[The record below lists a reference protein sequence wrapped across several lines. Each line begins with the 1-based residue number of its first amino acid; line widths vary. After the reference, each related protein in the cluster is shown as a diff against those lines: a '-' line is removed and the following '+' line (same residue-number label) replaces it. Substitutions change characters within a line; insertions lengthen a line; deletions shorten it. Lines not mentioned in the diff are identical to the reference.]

1 MIFNMGIEQM
11 SISVRSP
18 KTMAEFDAIEQLQ
31 IDIWGTG
38 IGATPGIFLYV
49 IAKEGGVVLLALD
62 DDKPVGFSY
71 GFLGFAENNQIKLA
85 SHQTGVLPAY
95 QDRNLGY
102 ELKLAQREAT
112 LALNIDHITWTY
124 DPLQGR
130 NARLNMRKLGA
141 VCNTY
146 FRDYYGNM
154 VDELNQ
160 GLPSDRF
167 LVDWWVTTEHVTQ
180 RLAGKMIEPGLPSPE
195 YPTLN
200 EATILEHR
208 GLPAPVEEFT
218 LPTGSHCLVEIPSD
232 ISALKA
238 KAPDLALR
246 WRLQTR
252 EIFEAAFG
260 MGYIAIDLLRYEGRN
275 YYLLQKDWQK
285 A

>member
-1 MIFNMGIEQM
+1 
-11 SISVRSP
+11 
-18 KTMAEFDAIEQLQ
+18 MAEFEAIEQLQ

-38 IGATPGIFLYV
+38 IGATPGIFLHV

-71 GFLGFAENNQIKLA
+71 GFLGFAKNNTIKLA

-102 ELKLAQREAT
+102 QIKLAQREAT
-112 LALNIDHITWTY
+112 LALNIDHITWTF

-130 NARLNMRKLGA
+130 NASLNMRKLGA

-146 FRDYYGNM
+146 YREYYGDM
-154 VDELNQ
+154 ADELNQ

-167 LVDWWVTTEHVTQ
+167 VVDWWITTEHVTQ
-180 RLAGKMIEPGLPSPE
+180 RLAGKAIESNLPSMEYPILNEVTGLDPNGLPV
-195 YPTLN
+195 
-200 EATILEHR
+200 
-208 GLPAPVEEFT
+208 PADGFD
-218 LPTGSHCLVEIPSD
+218 LPTGNRCLVEIPSD
-232 ISALKA
+232 LSALKE
-238 KAPDLALR
+238 KAPDLALK

-252 EIFEAAFG
+252 DIFEATFG
-260 MGYIAIDLLRYEGRN
+260 MGYTAIDLLRYEGRN

-285 A
+285 E

>member
-1 MIFNMGIEQM
+1 ME
-11 SISVRSP
+11 
-18 KTMAEFDAIEQLQ
+18 EFEAIEQLQ

-62 DDKPVGFSY
+62 DDKPVGFCYS
-71 GFLGFAENNQIKLA
+71 FLGLAKNNQIKLA

-102 ELKLAQREAT
+102 KIKLVQREAT
-112 LALNIDHITWTY
+112 LALNINHITWTF

-130 NARLNMRKLGA
+130 NARLNLRKLGA

-146 FRDYYGNM
+146 RRDFYGDM
-154 VDELNQ
+154 ADELNQ

-167 LVDWWVTTEHVTQ
+167 VVDWWIKTEHVTQ
-180 RLAGKMIEPGLPSPE
+180 RLAGKTSEPALPSPDYPILNQAAMLDHPGLP
-195 YPTLN
+195 
-200 EATILEHR
+200 I
-208 GLPAPVEEFT
+208 PADDFD
-218 LPTGSHCLVEIPSD
+218 LPTSNLCLVEIPFD
-232 ISALKA
+232 ISVLKE
-238 KAPDLALR
+238 KAPNLALQ

-252 EIFEAAFG
+252 KIFETAFD
-260 MGYIAIDLLRYEGRN
+260 MGYTAIDLLRYEGHN

-285 A
+285 E